1 LNCHAGTTTL
11 VLAAS
16 SQGLDKVSEDSQAF
30 FAERALGSLHFKAI
44 VMENLH
50 HIVVVGGGA
59 GGLEL
64 VTRLGNKLGK
74 KHKAR
79 ISLVD
84 AGLTHVWKPL
94 LHEVASGSLDASA
107 NEINYRAHAR
117 KHHYEFQLGRMSGLD
132 RSAKEIVIA
141 AFHDDEGN
149 EVVPERRIRYDTLVI
164 AVGSTANDFGTPGAQ
179 EHCLFLD
186 SLRQARRFHNLML
199 NAFLRKN
206 HEALQGKPHSLNIS
220 IIGAGATGVELAAEL
235 RLASRELPVYG
246 MNHLKSSDVS
256 ISVIEAADRILP
268 ALPGRLSAAATRELQ
283 RQKVQVL
290 TGQPVSEVRENSLV
304 MKDGTELPSEMTIWA
319 AGIKAPGF
327 LADMDGLEANR
338 GNQLMVEQTLKTTRD
353 DHIFAFGD
361 CAACPQPDSDRPV
374 PPRAQAAHQQADT
387 LFETLCNRL
396 EGKEAVAFVYN
407 DHGSLIN
414 FSKYTT
420 VGNLM
425 GNLSGRSMYIEG
437 KVARLFYVSLYRMHQ
452 VALHGFVRTGIIW
465 LMDKISRAMHPRLKL
480 H

>member
-1 LNCHAGTTTL
+1 
-11 VLAAS
+11 
-16 SQGLDKVSEDSQAF
+16 
-30 FAERALGSLHFKAI
+30 
-44 VMENLH
+44 MEQLH

-74 KHKAR
+74 KKKAR
-79 ISLVD
+79 ITLVD

-117 KHHYEFQLGRMSGLD
+117 KHHYEFQLGRMADLD
-132 RSAKEIVIA
+132 QIDRNVVIA
-141 AFHDDEGN
+141 PFLDEDGN
-149 EVVPERRIRYDTLVI
+149 EVVPERRIHYDTLVI

-179 EHCLFLD
+179 EHCIFLD
-186 SLRQARRFHNLML
+186 SLQQARRFHNRLL
-199 NAFLRKN
+199 NAFLNKN
-206 HEALQGKPHSLNIS
+206 HHSQAGDAHELPIT

-246 MNHLKSSDVS
+246 MNHLRPADVS
-256 ISVIEAADRILP
+256 ITVIEAAERILP
-268 ALPGRLSAAATRELQ
+268 ALPARISGAATRELEHQ
-283 RQKVQVL
+283 QVKVL
-290 TGQPVSEVRENSLV
+290 TGQPVSEIRSDHLI
-304 MKDGTELPSEMTIWA
+304 MKDGTTLKSEMTIWA

-327 LADMDGLEANR
+327 LADLEGLETNR
-338 GNQLMVEQTLKTTRD
+338 GNQIRVRQTLQATSD

-361 CAACPQPDSDRPV
+361 CAECPQPESEHPV

-387 LFETLCNRL
+387 LYKSLCNL
-396 EGKEAVAFVYN
+396 LDGKELVPFVYN

-414 FSKYTT
+414 FSRYTT

-437 KVARLFYVSLYRMHQ
+437 RVARLFYTSLYRMHQ
-452 VALHGFVRTGIIW
+452 MALHGPLRTAVIW
-465 LMDKISRAMHPRLKL
+465 LMDRISRAMQPKLKL

>member
-1 LNCHAGTTTL
+1 M
-11 VLAAS
+11 
-16 SQGLDKVSEDSQAF
+16 D
-30 FAERALGSLHFKAI
+30 
-44 VMENLH
+44 NLQ

-74 KHKAR
+74 KRKAR
-79 ISLVD
+79 ITLVD

-94 LHEVASGSLDASA
+94 LHEVASGSLDANA

-117 KHHYEFQLGRMSGLD
+117 KHHYEFQLGRMCGLD
-132 RSAKEIVIA
+132 RRKKEVVIA
-141 AFHDDEGN
+141 PFHDQDGE
-149 EVVPERRIRYDTLVI
+149 EVVPERHLQYDTLVI

-179 EHCLFLD
+179 DHCLFLD
-186 SLRQARRFHNLML
+186 SLKQARRFHNLML

-206 HEALQGKPHSLNIS
+206 HEAQLDRPHTLNIS

-246 MNHLKSSDVS
+246 MNHLTPSDVS
-256 ISVIEAADRILP
+256 INIVEAADRILP
-268 ALPGRLSAAATRELQ
+268 ALPARLSAAATRELE
-283 RQKVQVL
+283 RQQVQVHS
-290 TGQPVSEVRENSLV
+290 GQPVSEVKANRII
-304 MKDGTELPSEMTIWA
+304 MQDGSELASEMTIWA
-319 AGIKAPGF
+319 AGIKAPAF
-327 LADMDGLEANR
+327 LANLNGLETNKS
-338 GNQLMVEQTLKTTRD
+338 NQLLVEQTLQTTQD
-353 DHIFAFGD
+353 TDIFALGD
-361 CAACPQPDSDRPV
+361 CAACPQPDADRPV

-387 LFETLCNRL
+387 LFKTLTRRL
-396 EGKEAVAFVYN
+396 QGKEPVPFVYN

-414 FSKYTT
+414 FSRYTT

-452 VALHGFVRTGIIW
+452 VALHGFVRTGVIW